1 MYSSIKYVCRHIL
14 ETLFFF
20 HSHIF
25 LYFISLWSFGSF
37 VASQKLR
44 KRILCV
50 LFVSKYTC
58 LCMKNIFG
66 HPATISPRS
75 FSYASNAMKQL
86 YERRTLSYM
95 ISFIFPFF
103 RLLPFPF
110 LHSFLPFIYLF
121 FSFLLLLLLCSLN
134 ESRYHLFFLHF
145 IMHTLVISTVSI
157 SINRLDCINKPKFT
171 IRK

>member
-1 MYSSIKYVCRHIL
+1 MCAGIYSKRRFFFIRIFFYILFRFGRLVRLLLRKNGENVYYVCCLWANIRVCVWR
-14 ETLFFF
+14 
-20 HSHIF
+20 IF
-25 LYFISLWSFGSF
+25 LATPQPFHLVHFLILLMPWSNY
-37 VASQKLR
+37 
-44 KRILCV
+44 I
-50 LFVSKYTC
+50 
-58 LCMKNIFG
+58 
-66 HPATISPRS
+66 
-75 FSYASNAMKQL
+75 

-103 RLLPFPF
+103 RLF
-110 LHSFLPFIYLF
+110 LSLFSTLFLPFIYLF
-121 FSFLLLLLLCSLN
+121 FTLLLLLLCSLN